1 MSKELDDII
10 WGILYE
16 LKHYP
21 DDNTIDDVITQIK
34 AAILESLPAKI
45 STTNDHDYY
54 HGEVSGYNQAITE
67 ITEKLK

>member
-1 MSKELDDII
+1 MSNLDEKIAE
-10 WGILYE
+10 IL
-16 LKHYP
+16 LSVSAGVHG
-21 DDNTIDDVITQIK
+21 IDDALAEIK
-34 AAILESLPAKI
+34 AAVLAEMPAKI